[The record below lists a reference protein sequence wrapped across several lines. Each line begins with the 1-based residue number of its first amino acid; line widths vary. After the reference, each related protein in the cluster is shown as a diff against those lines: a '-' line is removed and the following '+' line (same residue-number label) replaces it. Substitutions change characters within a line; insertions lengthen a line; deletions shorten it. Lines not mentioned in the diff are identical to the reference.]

1 MNKEFDQK
9 RNTQPTPTKNSD
21 SPQKTTQQEGALGP
35 RGQKIGK
42 ALLASFIVL
51 VIGYYIFNLNFY
63 RTIDCTVVSAE
74 ATSGGGGLRS
84 SSSRQG
90 VNTQTEECGL
100 IIFVKMQNEGFDS
113 AQDLADELNRHKGET
128 LTFRVSFLDFGN
140 YEARAVV
147 LEGFPIRD

>member
-1 MNKEFDQK
+1 MEYISRLILGVFFALI
-9 RNTQPTPTKNSD
+9 PTY
-21 SPQKTTQQEGALGP
+21 
-35 RGQKIGK
+35 
-42 ALLASFIVL
+42 FIVD
-51 VIGYYIFNLNFY
+51 YNFY
-63 RTIDCTVVSAE
+63 RTVDCTVVSAE

-140 YEARAVV
+140 YEARAVE